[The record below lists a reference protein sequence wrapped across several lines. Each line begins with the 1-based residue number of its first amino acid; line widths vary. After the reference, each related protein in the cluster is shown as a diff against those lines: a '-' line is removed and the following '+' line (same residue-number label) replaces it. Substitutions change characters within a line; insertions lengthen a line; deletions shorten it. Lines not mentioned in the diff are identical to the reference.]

1 MKFMP
6 ASEKTWLT
14 TSRIETLAD
23 GIFAIS
29 MTLLVLGLTIPPAKG
44 GNPDEI
50 LRGYLHDD
58 WRDLFNFIK
67 SFLLLAIFWIIHH
80 RQFHSLRRA
89 DENFLWLNI
98 FFLMFIV
105 LVPFSTTVESE
116 YSNIQLAVLI
126 FHTNLLAIGIC
137 SYLITAYAMVGHR
150 LISMDV
156 SQLQISRA
164 RKRSMVVP
172 GTALLAIGISFISPT
187 WSSLAYLL
195 IPLIIRR
202 IGR

>member
-1 MKFMP
+1 MP
-6 ASEKTWLT
+6 IHEKTWLT
-14 TSRIETLAD
+14 TSRIEALAD

-50 LRGYLHDD
+50 LRNYLHDD
-58 WRDLFNFIK
+58 WPDLLNFVK
-67 SFLLLAIFWIIHH
+67 SFLLLAVFWIIHH
-80 RQFHSLRRA
+80 RQFHFYKRV
-89 DENFLWLNI
+89 DEGFLWLNI

-116 YSNIQLAVLI
+116 YSNVQLAELI
-126 FHTNLLAIGIC
+126 FHANLLAIGII
-137 SYLITAYAMVGHR
+137 SYIITMYAIHDYR
-150 LISMDV
+150 LISAQDV
-156 SQLQISRA
+156 DPVRISRA
-164 RKRSMVVP
+164 KKRSMVVP
-172 GTALLAIGISFISPT
+172 GTAVLAIGLSFISPA

-195 IPLIIRR
+195 IPLIIRW

>member
-1 MKFMP
+1 MP
-6 ASEKTWLT
+6 ASDKNWLT
-14 TSRIETLAD
+14 TSRIGTLAD

-29 MTLLVLGLTIPPAKG
+29 MTLLVLGLTIPPASS
-44 GNPDEI
+44 GNEDEI
-50 LRGYLHDD
+50 LRNYLRED
-58 WRDLFNFIK
+58 WHDLFNFVK

-80 RQFHSLRRA
+80 RQFHALRRA
-89 DENFLWLNI
+89 DESFLWLNI

-126 FHTNLLAIGIC
+126 FHSNLLVIGVC
-137 SYLITAYAMVGHR
+137 SYFITRYAMNGHR
-150 LISMDV
+150 LISAEV
-156 SQLQISRA
+156 SQLQIERA

-172 GTALLAIGISFISPT
+172 ATALLAIGISFISPGL
-187 WSSLAYLL
+187 SSTAYLL
-195 IPLIIRR
+195 IPLIIRM